1 MEMWLQPLEIVRLQ
15 IQPEQIAQAAIHR
28 VEILSG
34 AVGGNA
40 KGAAALCP
48 GFTGFDE
55 RFVRGRRV
63 HV

>member
-34 AVGGNA
+34 AVGGNV
-40 KGAAALCP
+40 KVAAALCP
-48 GFTGFDE
+48 GFDE